1 MATRD
6 GLEPPNSRLTKKSAS
21 HPAAPWLHFGERQ
34 LIRKGVFPDQAGIK
48 ILEIVKIGIKPAH
61 PLHANRPGAAREIAL
76 FEVLALS
83 AKVGR

>member
-1 MATRD
+1 M
-6 GLEPPNSRLTKKSAS
+6 
-21 HPAAPWLHFGERQ
+21 
-34 LIRKGVFPDQAGIK
+34 
-48 ILEIVKIGIKPAH
+48 LEIIKIGIKPAH